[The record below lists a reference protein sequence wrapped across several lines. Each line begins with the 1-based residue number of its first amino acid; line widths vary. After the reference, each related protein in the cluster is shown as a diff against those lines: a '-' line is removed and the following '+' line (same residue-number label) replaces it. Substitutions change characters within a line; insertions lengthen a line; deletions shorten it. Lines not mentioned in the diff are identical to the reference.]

1 MFPPF
6 TSHLD
11 RVALRLEDS
20 SVTYAELEA
29 EAARARDLLAALPAY
44 AHPAEVSACAFGRL
58 LAAARLGTPV
68 VLLPAVPAAE
78 LVGFARR
85 ELGAWSPGPSAPP
98 AGAPPEAPSVLP
110 RGAVVILTSGT
121 SGIPKAVQHSWTSLS
136 GPVRSRP
143 ELDGAVW
150 LLTYPYQLYAGL
162 QVVLQ
167 VLLGQGTIV
176 AMPADPSPVAVLRRM
191 AEAGVGFVSGT
202 PSFFRQLLT
211 FGGADQFA
219 RLHVKQLTLGGE
231 RVGQDVLDS
240 LRSRFPS
247 ARLVHIYATSE
258 LGRCFAV
265 TDGLEGFPARWLEEP
280 LRDGVRL
287 RIRDGQ
293 LEVRPAFPMTRYAGD
308 RPAAVLPDGWCLTG
322 DLAEQVGER
331 VFFRGRRSDL
341 INVGG
346 FKVNPVRVEDIL
358 RTCAGVRD
366 ARVFARTSAL
376 AGELVAAEIV
386 LAPEVDEAAARAAV
400 RTVLAGQLREAERPR
415 FLDVVREISRT
426 AAGKTAR
433 RDGGTQ

>member
-1 MFPPF
+1 MFPLF
-6 TSHLD
+6 TSNTD
-11 RVALRLEDS
+11 RVALLLEDS

-29 EAARARDLLAALPAY
+29 EAARASDLLAAVPAY
-44 AHPAEVSACAFGRL
+44 AHPAEVSARAFGRL

-68 VLLPAVPAAE
+68 VLLPAVPSAE

-85 ELGAWSPGPSAPP
+85 ELGAWLPDSSAPP
-98 AGAPPEAPSVLP
+98 SDAPRETPGVLP

-121 SGIPKAVQHSWTSLS
+121 SGTPKAVQHSWTSLS
-136 GPVRSRP
+136 GPVRYRAD
-143 ELDGAVW
+143 LDGAVW
-150 LLTYPYQLYAGL
+150 LLTYPYHLYAGL

-191 AEAGVGFVSGT
+191 AQARVEFVSAT
-202 PSFFRQLLT
+202 PSFFRHLLS
-211 FGGADQFA
+211 FGGADQFL
-219 RLHVKQLTLGGE
+219 RLRVRQLTLGGE
-231 RVGQDVLDS
+231 RVGQDTLDS

-265 TDGLEGFPARWLEEP
+265 TDGREGFPARWLEEP

-322 DLAEQVGER
+322 DLVEQLGDR

-346 FKVNPVRVEDIL
+346 FKVNPVRVEDVL
-358 RTCAGVRD
+358 RTGAGVRD
-366 ARVFARTSAL
+366 ARVFARRSTL
-376 AGELVAAEIV
+376 AGELVAAEIA
-386 LAPEVDEAAARAAV
+386 LAPGTDETVALAAV
-400 RTVLAGQLREAERPR
+400 RAILAGQLTEAERPR
-415 FLDVVREISRT
+415 FIKVVREIRRT
-426 AAGKTAR
+426 TAGKIAR
-433 RDGGTQ
+433 REGGTQ